1 MRKQRTG
8 YGPRISTISINNE
21 IQSSITKHSQ
31 KRALWE
37 ELCLPSKSRKYVPP
51 PPQKKKDEEKEKKR
65 KEDKIKSVN
74 GTKS

>member
-37 ELCLPSKSRKYVPP
+37 ELCLPSKSSKYVPP
-51 PPQKKKDEEKEKKR
+51 PLKKKRTKKKKR
-65 KEDKIKSVN
+65 KEKRIK
-74 GTKS
+74 

>member
-37 ELCLPSKSRKYVPP
+37 ELCLPSKTRKYVPP
-51 PPQKKKDEEKEKKR
+51 PLKKKRTKKKKR
-65 KEDKIKSVN
+65 KEKRIK
-74 GTKS
+74 

>member
-51 PPQKKKDEEKEKKR
+51 QKKRTKKKKR

>member
-51 PPQKKKDEEKEKKR
+51 KKKKGRRKRKEKKR
-65 KEDKIKSVN
+65 
-74 GTKS
+74 G

>member
-37 ELCLPSKSRKYVPP
+37 ELFLTSKSRKFVPP
-51 PPQKKKDEEKEKKR
+51 PHKKKRTKKKKR
-65 KEDKIKSVN
+65 KEKRIK
-74 GTKS
+74 

>member
-51 PPQKKKDEEKEKKR
+51 PLKKKRTKKKKR
-65 KEDKIKSVN
+65 KEKRIK
-74 GTKS
+74 